1 MQMAPDW
8 FKTIEFQMYFRKQ
21 KDFVLKLLEKM
32 EGWNTGSHRQES
44 SLTNYRSLLGMLQIM
59 TSFELQ
65 HKFLF

>member
-1 MQMAPDW
+1 
-8 FKTIEFQMYFRKQ
+8 MYFRKQ